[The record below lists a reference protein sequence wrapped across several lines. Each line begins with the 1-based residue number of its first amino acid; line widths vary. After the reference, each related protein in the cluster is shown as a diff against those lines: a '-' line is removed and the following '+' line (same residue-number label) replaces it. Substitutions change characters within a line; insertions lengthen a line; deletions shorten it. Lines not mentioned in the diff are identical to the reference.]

1 MAQRAPMQRVA
12 PAGARGEG
20 AIVLPSG
27 DEQVVLYTNR
37 ALVEAEQATGK
48 SILALSREFEGG
60 TFSVGDIAQLT
71 LVGLRA
77 ARRDARA
84 GGPIPNIHD
93 VYDLL
98 DQAGFTEV
106 ARVVV
111 GAVADVLSY
120 SPDDDSDHDAD
131 PNA

>member
-1 MAQRAPMQRVA
+1 
-12 PAGARGEG
+12 
-20 AIVLPSG
+20 
-27 DEQVVLYTNR
+27 
-37 ALVEAEQATGK
+37 
-48 SILALSREFEGG
+48 
-60 TFSVGDIAQLT
+60 
-71 LVGLRA
+71 
-77 ARRDARA
+77 
-84 GGPIPNIHD
+84 